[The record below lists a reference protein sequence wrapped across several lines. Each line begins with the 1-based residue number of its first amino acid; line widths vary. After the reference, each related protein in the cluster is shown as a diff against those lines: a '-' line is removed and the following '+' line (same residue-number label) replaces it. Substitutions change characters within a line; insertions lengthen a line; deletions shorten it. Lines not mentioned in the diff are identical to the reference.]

1 MKRKVC
7 QKCGAVFFG
16 TSIARFC
23 KKCRAERQRE
33 AVRNWLQAHKD
44 TLKEYNRQKQQ
55 KYYLLH
61 REEILA
67 KRKSLIS
74 KGPVPVKEAP
84 KATQTAQTVKCGNY
98 RADNVSCALCAG
110 TGAEKYKACY
120 AEVLKK

>member
-7 QKCGAVFFG
+7 QKCG
-16 TSIARFC
+16 
-23 KKCRAERQRE
+23 AERQRE

-74 KGPVPVKEAP
+74 KGPVPVKEAL
-84 KATQTAQTVKCGNY
+84 KATHPAQTVKCGNY

-110 TGAEKYKACY
+110 TGAEETPALCR
-120 AEVLKK
+120 

>member
-7 QKCGAVFFG
+7 QKCRAVFLG

-98 RADNVSCALCAG
+98 RAENVSCALCAG

>member
-1 MKRKVC
+1 MKRMTC
-7 QKCGAVFFG
+7 QICGAGFYG
-16 TSIARFC
+16 EKNARFC

-44 TLKEYNRQKQQ
+44 TMREYNRQKQQ
-55 KYYLLH
+55 KYYQLH
-61 REEILA
+61 REEIIA
-67 KRKSLIS
+67 KRKSPIS

-84 KATQTAQTVKCGNY
+84 KATHPAKTVKCCNY

-120 AEVLKK
+120 VEVLKK

>member
-1 MKRKVC
+1 MKRMAC
-7 QKCGAVFFG
+7 QTCGAGFYG
-16 TSIARFC
+16 AKRARFC

-33 AVRNWLQAHKD
+33 AVRNWAQEHKD
-44 TLKEYNRQKQQ
+44 TMREYNRQKQQ

-67 KRKSLIS
+67 KRKSERRAGAVS
-74 KGPVPVKEAP
+74 AQEAP
-84 KATQTAQTVKCGNY
+84 KAAHPAQTVKCGNY

-120 AEVLKK
+120 VEVTK

>member
-1 MKRKVC
+1 MV
-7 QKCGAVFFG
+7 
-16 TSIARFC
+16 ARW
-23 KKCRAERQRE
+23 RD
-33 AVRNWLQAHKD
+33 AHKD
-44 TLKEYNRQKQQ
+44 WWQDYNRQKQQ

-67 KRKSLIS
+67 RRKSLTN

-84 KATQTAQTVKCGNY
+84 KSAQTDQTVKCGNY

-120 AEVLKK
+120 VEVLKK